1 MAGKKNDQ
9 GKPSIS
15 LVPAESIELT
25 AAALSFGAAK
35 YGRWNYREG
44 IAHSRMLDAA
54 FRHLLAGMRGESL
67 DPESGLPHIAHALA
81 SLSMLAWMRAN
92 RPDLDDSY
100 KYGADDEQGCV

>member
-1 MAGKKNDQ
+1 MAGIKNDQ

-15 LVPAESIELT
+15 LIPAESLELT
-25 AAALSFGAAK
+25 AHALTFGAAK

-54 FRHLLAGMRGESL
+54 FRHLLAEMRGESL

-100 KYGADDEQGCV
+100 QYKKESEDNE